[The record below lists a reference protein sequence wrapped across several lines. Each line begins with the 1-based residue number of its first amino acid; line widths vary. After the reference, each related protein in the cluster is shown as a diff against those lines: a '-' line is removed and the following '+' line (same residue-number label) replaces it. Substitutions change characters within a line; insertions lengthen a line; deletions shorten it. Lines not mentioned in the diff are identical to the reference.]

1 MATGLYAYLTKVL
14 DQLLNPV
21 EKLATS
27 RVILQHLST
36 PTDFKLDNRM
46 GRISMPKLLPLPTGS
61 IPDKPAINELGEAI
75 RVLSKF
81 LTQSGTNCVA
91 LTGAGISVDSGIR
104 AYRSSWYPSLTHLC
118 LIDLNYKLTLQ
129 ICFLSSFWIF
139 FFSLVTFLFI
149 YFVWW
154 YWLVLIL
161 CLYSGLGYIFTKGK
175 EWCQLS
181 NDPFYFLPRDGWVM
195 IIVLLILWL
204 WSKRFMTKQANQ
216 H

>member
-104 AYRSSWYPSLTHLC
+104 AYRSS
-118 LIDLNYKLTLQ
+118 
-129 ICFLSSFWIF
+129 
-139 FFSLVTFLFI
+139 
-149 YFVWW
+149 
-154 YWLVLIL
+154 
-161 CLYSGLGYIFTKGK
+161 
-175 EWCQLS
+175 
-181 NDPFYFLPRDGWVM
+181 
-195 IIVLLILWL
+195 
-204 WSKRFMTKQANQ
+204 
-216 H
+216 